1 VQRYQATLYRLD
13 LKDELM
19 YDSLI
24 ANPRPWDAN
33 AQGANINLDKTRR
46 DGLLLEAERQLSER
60 LSIGGQYSYTDA
72 EFRAGS
78 FQGNKVPWVARNTAS
93 ANLSYLIVPGLRSYL
108 EAVHTG
114 SRYYSGDD
122 ANSQHKAGGYTLF
135 NAALSYDYQQFSSK
149 LRLNNLTGKRY
160 DAFASATSSYP
171 AAEEQVQLSVGYR
184 F

>member
-1 VQRYQATLYRLD
+1 
-13 LKDELM
+13 M
-19 YDSLI
+19 
-24 ANPRPWDAN
+24 
-33 AQGANINLDKTRR
+33 
-46 DGLLLEAERQLSER
+46 
-60 LSIGGQYSYTDA
+60 
-72 EFRAGS
+72 
-78 FQGNKVPWVARNTAS
+78 
-93 ANLSYLIVPGLRSYL
+93 PGLKGYL

-122 ANSQHKAGGYTLF
+122 ANVQTKAGGYTLL

-160 DAFASATSSYP
+160 DAFASSPSRYP